1 MDLSVNGP
9 KVYVRAEWL
18 YKKFEGTIAD
28 IFGNFGNIVTQT
40 TISLLAV
47 TIFLLIL
54 AFAVTRKITKRPGKI
69 QVLVEKAVTML
80 YNLVEDTMGKHNLKF
95 APYIGTL
102 FLSSIFGSLIG
113 TTAIFRSTTAD
124 LSVTL
129 AWALVTTGMV
139 WYNNIK
145 NFGFVAW
152 LKGFTEPIVV
162 MTPMNLVSEIAQPI
176 SMAFRHFGNVAGG
189 SVLTSLIYAAFA
201 LLTKAVFSWLPLTI
215 AEAFPPIF
223 QAGIPAILSLYFDF
237 FSGFVQAFVFCLLT
251 MVYVAAACPPA
262 DEIPDRDKKKKEAST
277 TTQMEKLYFKGFV
290 CEVVLSLVAVA
301 CLVLSAIR
309 SDVGLICGSAVVTAL
324 LLLMA
329 IWCFIGK
336 KRSTKSESQ

>member
-9 KVYVRAEWL
+9 KVYVRIEWL
-18 YKKFEGTIAD
+18 YQKFAGTMVD

-40 TISLLAV
+40 TVSLFAV
-47 TIFLLIL
+47 TIIL
-54 AFAVTRKITKRPGKI
+54 MIIGWVGSRNLKKRPGGL
-69 QVLVEKAVTML
+69 QVVTEKLIGML
-80 YNLVEDTMGKHNLKF
+80 YGLVEDTMGKHNAHF

-102 FLSSIFGSLIG
+102 FLSSIIGSLIG
-113 TTAIFRSTTAD
+113 TTAIFRSATGD

-145 NFGFVAW
+145 NFGFKSW

-162 MTPMNLVSEIAQPI
+162 MTPMNIVSEIAQPI

-189 SVLTSLIYAAFA
+189 SVLTSLIYAALAVASKA
-201 LLTKAVFSWLPLTI
+201 LFSWLPAMVIEL
-215 AEAFPPIF
+215 FPPIL
-223 QAGIPAILSLYFDF
+223 QAGIPAFLSLYFDF

-262 DEIPDRDKKKKEAST
+262 EELAEA
-277 TTQMEKLYFKGFV
+277 
-290 CEVVLSLVAVA
+290 
-301 CLVLSAIR
+301 
-309 SDVGLICGSAVVTAL
+309 
-324 LLLMA
+324 
-329 IWCFIGK
+329 
-336 KRSTKSESQ
+336 KSEE